1 MLLKRPPLLLYSYL
15 TAELLAPFFAS
26 FLILYS
32 VFFLVRLIPLLEVVL
47 DLGIGLT
54 DFIRLFSYIFPHLLL
69 YVIPM
74 ASMTGVI
81 IGFTRLTN
89 DREMLAFKACGISLR
104 QMLPPVLLLAA
115 IIASLTGWFSVR
127 LIPAGEVAIRQLMY
141 QLAKEKIDKGI
152 KEKKFTEA
160 LGEVVVYVDET
171 DKAGAWRG
179 VYVSDMRGRP
189 QPNIIMAKSGWMQA
203 DIRRMAVTIV
213 LANGTLHSTSGLDG
227 QTVRFRRY
235 QLRIPLR
242 PPTKIDGDDVTQLSK
257 SSMSQEQ
264 LLTAA
269 RRPDTHP
276 QDAITFMSEYHHR
289 LAMPTGCLILSLLG
303 LPLGLQAGQGRRA
316 VGIPLGLA
324 CFVLYYMIS
333 TLGQVLAEDG
343 VLPVPVGLWLPNLL
357 FAGLTLFIF
366 RRAEQERPVVPEALS
381 TAGHWLLEVLVLRPW
396 QRLSTR
402 LKRRH
407 RPLPRPGRAA
417 TAGLLVHAN
426 PETRVFHLPN
436 CVHHRSPKSSLQF
449 ISVRVARKAGFKPC
463 PRCEQELDQYL

>member
-1 MLLKRPPLLLYSYL
+1 
-15 TAELLAPFFAS
+15 
-26 FLILYS
+26 
-32 VFFLVRLIPLLEVVL
+32 
-47 DLGIGLT
+47 
-54 DFIRLFSYIFPHLLL
+54 
-69 YVIPM
+69 
-74 ASMTGVI
+74 
-81 IGFTRLTN
+81 
-89 DREMLAFKACGISLR
+89 
-104 QMLPPVLLLAA
+104 
-115 IIASLTGWFSVR
+115 
-127 LIPAGEVAIRQLMY
+127 MY

-213 LANGTLHSTSGLDG
+213 LANGTLHSTSGVDG

-324 CFVLYYMIS
+324 FFVLYYMIS

-343 VLPVPVGLWLPNLL
+343 VLPVTVGLWLPNLL

-366 RRAEQERPVVPEALS
+366 RRAEQERPVVPEPLS
-381 TAGHWLLEVLVLRPW
+381 AAGHWLLEVLLLRPW
-396 QRLSTR
+396 QQLSTR

-407 RPLPRPGRAA
+407 RPLPRPVRAA

-426 PETRVFHLPN
+426 PETGVFHLPN
-436 CVHHRSPKSSLQF
+436 CEQHRNPKSSLQF

-463 PRCEQELDQYL
+463 PRCEQQLDQYL